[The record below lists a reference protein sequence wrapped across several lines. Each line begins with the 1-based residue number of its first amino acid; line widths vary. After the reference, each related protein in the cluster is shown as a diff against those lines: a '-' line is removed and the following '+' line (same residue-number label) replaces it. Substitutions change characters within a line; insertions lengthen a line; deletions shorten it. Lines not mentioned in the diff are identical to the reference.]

1 MFTLVIYDI
10 SDDELRAKV
19 AQACKRFG
27 LVRVQRSAFSG
38 RISSSLRKELIA
50 VLSKMVEE
58 GEDNIQ
64 VYVVCEPDYTLRV
77 ELGKPF
83 KGEESEMLV

>member
-38 RISSSLRKELIA
+38 RIRSSLRRELIA
-50 VLSKMVEE
+50 VLSSLVKDT
-58 GEDNIQ
+58 EDNIQ
-64 VYVVCEPDYTLRV
+64 VYVVCEPDISLRV

-83 KGEESEMLV
+83 KGEESDMLV